1 MAKKLLQY
9 YTDISAK
16 FPADRDDAGNI
27 KLTFEETPIQ
37 GRESS
42 TTIYVKNTHTFPMFL
57 DPKTTDPDLQ
67 ITRYPSEIKPDEVAP
82 VTFVFRPGSE
92 RDTPLHASW
101 DFEKTVYEE

>member
-16 FPADRDDAGNI
+16 YPADRDDAGNI

-42 TTIYVKNTHTFPMFL
+42 TTIYVKNSHTYRMYL
-57 DPKTTDPDLQ
+57 DPVTTDPDLNNYK
-67 ITRYPSEIKPDEVAP
+67 IPMPDKPDEVAP
-82 VTFVFRPGSE
+82 VTFVFKPGTD
-92 RDTPLHASW
+92 RITPLHASW
-101 DFEKTVYEE
+101 DFEKTVYED